1 MTAGAALGSVSAD
14 AGMPALTGAVLT
26 VAGHDHQAAA
36 IGAGTIGA
44 GTIGAG
50 DELDSC
56 GTAEAR
62 VRTIPAGL
70 RTGPVREMSAAG
82 VTVGWHALPG
92 YWCLL
97 GATESGLDMQRF
109 LDEEGV
115 GREEMP
121 ALDSPARRAV
131 LARGQQQARALRD
144 AMTAAASGHGKLIAV
159 GGWLRSPAYVAVK
172 ERFFGP
178 LLRPMVEEAGA
189 RGAALTAGVA
199 AGVYPDFR
207 ALPAPGYQ

>member
-36 IGAGTIGA
+36 IGAGAT
-44 GTIGAG
+44 GAG

-56 GTAEAR
+56 GTAEAL

-70 RTGPVREMSAAG
+70 RAGPVREMTAAG

-131 LARGQQQARALRD
+131 LARG
-144 AMTAAASGHGKLIAV
+144 
-159 GGWLRSPAYVAVK
+159 
-172 ERFFGP
+172 
-178 LLRPMVEEAGA
+178 
-189 RGAALTAGVA
+189 
-199 AGVYPDFR
+199 
-207 ALPAPGYQ
+207 